1 MKGIHLLA
9 LLGPAYLSI
18 SKGGEGGGQIVPI
31 QKIAAAIHQY
41 GKAGQNNF

>member
-18 SKGGEGGGQIVPI
+18 SKGGGQIVPI
-31 QKIAAAIHQY
+31 QKIAADIHQY
-41 GKAGQNNF
+41 GKARQNNF

>member
-18 SKGGEGGGQIVPI
+18 SKGGGGQIVPI

>member
-18 SKGGEGGGQIVPI
+18 SKGGGGKQIVPI
-31 QKIAAAIHQY
+31 KKIAATIHQY